1 MRMRILII
9 DDACGWALRM
19 RERLVPIPMRIE
31 DVDADGD
38 PQCERGLT
46 RAVLQYIFV
55 YLADAVRY

>member
-1 MRMRILII
+1 
-9 DDACGWALRM
+9 M
-19 RERLVPIPMRIE
+19 RERLVRIPVRIE

-46 RAVLQYIFV
+46 RVVLQYIFV